1 MTTIH
6 AQPPLRLTIAVA
18 HPWVRRCTRVGFVAR
33 GILYLLIGLL
43 TLWSIL
49 RDGERAHGGMTVTFD
64 SIHSVRPGIVLLA
77 GLAIG
82 FAGFA
87 LGMMWTAIFDW
98 NNDGKTML
106 GLSRRIGTFI
116 GGLGHI
122 SLMASALL
130 LIAGREPEGH
140 GTRKAAEI
148 ALGYPFGREGVAIA
162 GAWAIGYGVFLLSK
176 VWTGRLDLLLDLS
189 AMNPAAARITDWLGR
204 LGMFSRGLIYVTI
217 GTVLVIAAW
226 VGNAQNVVG
235 FGGAMRTV
243 SDNGFGVASLA
254 VIAVGLAAYGIF
266 MFIEARYR
274 RIGDSASPGL

>member
-1 MTTIH
+1 MG
-6 AQPPLRLTIAVA
+6 
-18 HPWVRRCTRVGFVAR
+18 VG
-33 GILYLLIGLL
+33 
-43 TLWSIL
+43 
-49 RDGERAHGGMTVTFD
+49 
-64 SIHSVRPGIVLLA
+64 
-77 GLAIG
+77 
-82 FAGFA
+82 
-87 LGMMWTAIFDW
+87 
-98 NNDGKTML
+98 
-106 GLSRRIGTFI
+106 RRIGTFI

-140 GTRKAAEI
+140 GTRKAAET
-148 ALGYPFGREGVAIA
+148 ALSYPFGREGVAIA

-189 AMNPAAARITDWLGR
+189 AMNPATARVTDWLGR

-217 GTVLVIAAW
+217 GSVLVVAAW

-243 SDNGFGVASLA
+243 SDNAFGVASLA
-254 VIAVGLAAYGIF
+254 VIAVGLVAYGAF

-274 RIGDSASPGL
+274 RIGE